1 MSNTLLAACVLIAAQ
16 TYQVPPGVMLGIMQ
30 VEGGR
35 PGQEVRN
42 TNGSFDLGIMQI
54 NTVWLEALSKKWRT
68 DKNTARQWLR
78 DDPCVNVAV
87 AGWILR
93 QRINITGG
101 LWSGIA
107 GYHSLTPGIGS
118 RYAGKVQ
125 AAMRRYGLS
134 DRMDVVAVR

>member
-1 MSNTLLAACVLIAAQ
+1 MSNTVLAACILIAAQ

-35 PGQEVRN
+35 VGLEVQNR
-42 TNGSFDLGIMQI
+42 NGSHDLGIMQI
-54 NTVWLEALSKKWRT
+54 NTVWLEELAKRWRT
-68 DKNTARQWLR
+68 DRATARRWVR
-78 DDPCVNVAV
+78 DDGCVNVAV

-93 QRINITGG
+93 QRINKTGG

-118 RYAGKVQ
+118 SYANRVRT
-125 AAMRRYGLS
+125 AMRRYNLS
-134 DRMDVVAVR
+134 DRMDLITVR

>member
-42 TNGSFDLGIMQI
+42 TNGSSDLGIMQI
-54 NTVWLEALSKKWRT
+54 NTVWLQALATKWKT
-68 DKNTARQWLR
+68 DPATARRWVR
-78 DDPCVNVAV
+78 DDSCVNVAV

-93 QRINITGG
+93 QRISYTGS
-101 LWSGIA
+101 LWGGIA

-118 RYAGKVQ
+118 RYAARVQ
-125 AAMRRYGLS
+125 AAMRRYNLS
-134 DRMDVVAVR
+134 ERMDLIAVR